1 MPAMTDSPT
10 RRRRWL
16 AACLL
21 AAPLALLAGLVPT
34 AKAQSWPQRPIRLV
48 VPIPP
53 GGTPDLVA
61 RLLAEKLLPRLGRPV
76 VVENRAG
83 SNGNIAAEFVARSP
97 ADGYTLLLGMDS
109 IIVVNPHLYRQMSF
123 DPLKDLTG
131 VATLT
136 FNRFVLLVNPA
147 LPVRNFAEFVEFAR
161 NAKQPLAYA
170 SGGVG
175 SNHHLT
181 MEMLKARAGINL
193 LHVPFKGGSP
203 AAFATV
209 SGETAVMF
217 AAGAS
222 TSQLIAEGR
231 LRGIAVAGR
240 TRAPAFPD
248 LPTIAETYPGFD
260 TTSWTAVFA
269 PAGTPDAVTTRLR
282 AEVGDMLAQP
292 DVKERLHRAGGLE
305 PYPTTAA
312 EFATLVRADNER
324 YRKVV
329 KDLAVSLE

>member
-1 MPAMTDSPT
+1 MKST
-10 RRRRWL
+10 RRLGVPRLWL
-16 AACLL
+16 AACLF
-21 AAPLALLAGLVPT
+21 AALAGFAHP
-34 AKAQSWPQRPIRLV
+34 AFAQAWPARPIRLV

-61 RLLAEKLLPRLGRPV
+61 RLVAEKLLPRLGRPV

-83 SNGNIAAEFVARSP
+83 SNGNIAAEFVARAP

-109 IIVVNPHLYRQMSF
+109 IIVINPHLYRQMSF
-123 DPLKDLTG
+123 DPLKDLAG

-147 LPVRNFAEFVEFAR
+147 LPAKNLPEFIELAR

-222 TSQLIAEGR
+222 TAQLIAEGR
-231 LRGIAVAGR
+231 LRGLAVAGR

-269 PAGTPDAVTTRLR
+269 PAGTPEAVSARLR

-305 PYPTTAA
+305 PYPTTQA
-312 EFATLVRADNER
+312 EFATLVRTDNER
-324 YRKVV
+324 YRKLV
-329 KDLAVSLE
+329 KDLAVSIE